1 MTFFSFSAF
10 EALSAVTENKTLG
23 KNTVYTNLNSYSV
36 LRKTDESH
44 YKSIDFFDTEMRT
57 GSFSY
62 GGLASLSGIEVKY
75 TPKAIE
81 EGDEIAV
88 EYGRLP
94 QKEKRLFPAKWRKNS
109 KENSV

>member
-1 MTFFSFSAF
+1 
-10 EALSAVTENKTLG
+10 
-23 KNTVYTNLNSYSV
+23 
-36 LRKTDESH
+36 
-44 YKSIDFFDTEMRT
+44 MRT